1 MNIKEAVVERI
12 KELCSERDITIN
24 SLANL
29 AGITPSTVYSTLNPN
44 RKDIGI
50 VTIKKL
56 CDGLDIDIKE
66 FFNSDLYSNLEQEI
80 K

>member
-1 MNIKEAVVERI
+1 MGAKEAVVMRI
-12 KELCSERDITIN
+12 RELCGSD
-24 SLANL
+24 LALNEL
-29 AGITPSTVYSTLNPN
+29 ATKAGVTPSTVYSVVDPK

-56 CDGLDIDIKE
+56 CDGFGITLEE
-66 FFNSDLYSNLEQEI
+66 FFTSPIFSNLEQEI